1 MLAPMVP
8 GWIRIG
14 AARHLVFQSTDGSIA
29 DDVTRQ
35 EHDEPAVLALGFP
48 DARATPAFLA
58 KLGGESLGPVPL
70 LVRPLRL
77 AHVAERLKLP
87 RVVRALV
94 PNLPLVAPF
103 GGRRRAA
110 VREISVHDPR
120 LTRLW
125 ERFCID
131 VGISVERNAAFF
143 TRRIFGRPE
152 RGYRVLIVEDGDRY
166 AIRGLC
172 IFVIKEGERGRVGY
186 VMELLHD
193 RSVDGMR
200 AASHLLGLA
209 VREASDAGAIAMHA
223 WSLTHSGSFPI
234 YALHAFVPVPQRLRP
249 DPNEALQFCVR
260 ALDPAVEDIATNRE
274 RWYLSYLDDDAV

>member
-1 MLAPMVP
+1 MTTAVA

-14 AARHLVFQSTDGSIA
+14 AERHLVFQSTDGA
-29 DDVTRQ
+29 VTDDIDRG
-35 EHDEPAVLALGFP
+35 EDAVLAFGFP
-48 DARATPAFLA
+48 SANAAPAFLE
-58 KLGGESLGPVPL
+58 KLGGEGGAEDLGPVPL

-77 AHVAERLKLP
+77 AYAAERLKLP
-87 RVVRALV
+87 RLVRALMPKV
-94 PNLPLVAPF
+94 PLVAPF

-110 VREISVHDPR
+110 VREIAIHDPR

-131 VGISVERNAAFF
+131 VGVALERNAAFI
-143 TRRIFGRPE
+143 TRRIFDRPE

-166 AIRGLC
+166 AIRAVC
-172 IFVIKEGERGRVGY
+172 IFVIKDQEAGRIGY

-209 VREASDAGAIAMHA
+209 VREASDAGADAMQA
-223 WSLTHSGSFPI
+223 WSFAQSGSFPI
-234 YALHAFVPVPQRLRP
+234 YALHAFVPVPERLRAT
-249 DPNEALQFCVR
+249 ETSHFCVR
-260 ALDPAVEDIATNRE
+260 ALEPAVADVVTRRD
-274 RWYLSYLDDDAV
+274 RWYLSYLDDNFV

>member
-14 AARHLVFQSTDGSIA
+14 AERHLVFQSTDGTVA
-29 DDVTRQ
+29 DDAAREQ
-35 EHDEPAVLALGFP
+35 PAVLAFGFP
-48 DARATPAFLA
+48 TADATPAFLE
-58 KLGGESLGPVPL
+58 KLGGDSLGPVPL

-77 AHVAERLKLP
+77 AYAAERLKLP

-110 VREISVHDPR
+110 VREIAIHDPR

-131 VGISVERNAAFF
+131 VGISVERNASFI
-143 TRRIFGRPE
+143 TRRIFDRPE

-166 AIRGLC
+166 AIRAMC
-172 IFVIKEGERGRVGY
+172 IFVIKEEESGRIGY

-209 VREASDAGAIAMHA
+209 VREASDAGASAMHA
-223 WSLTHSGSFPI
+223 WSLTQSGSFPI
-234 YALHAFVPVPQRLRP
+234 YALHAFVPVPERLRP
-249 DPNEALQFCVR
+249 SRSEARHFCVR

-274 RWYLSYLDDDAV
+274 RWYLSYLDDDAI